1 MIFIHVIW
9 RIFSGYIDISGI
21 FSRYSG
27 GPAEISRIQ
36 LISLTIYFAVGY
48 VIASLN
54 RNIGAGM
61 PDISEVVL
69 GVLIGSHVTY
79 LGAKILHQG
88 E

>member
-1 MIFIHVIW
+1 
-9 RIFSGYIDISGI
+9 
-21 FSRYSG
+21 
-27 GPAEISRIQ
+27 